1 MEAAIILIVGLLL
14 AGGVAYMSAAT
25 DRLNASI
32 QNLTTAVDTAV
43 AKIQAIPATDDAAVN
58 AAADQVDALTAKLNS
73 ATPAA

>member
-1 MEAAIILIVGLLL
+1 MDAAIIIIGLLL

-43 AKIQAIPATDDAAVN
+43 AKVQAIPASDEAAVN
-58 AAADQVDALTAKLNS
+58 AAADQVDALTAKLN
-73 ATPAA
+73 AADTPAA